1 MTDMNG
7 SQVDLRNGYVAEGC
21 DVSVVIP
28 ARNAAGLLS
37 VQLAALAAQRFEGGL
52 EVIIVDN
59 GSQDSTGCV
68 GTAWSQSF
76 RSIVT
81 VHADERVGIAYA
93 RNEGARI
100 AQGRFLLFCDAD
112 DMVDAGW
119 VDAMVSALS
128 RHDVV
133 GGHLE
138 LAVLNN
144 EVTQGWRTDP
154 IMSGLPV
161 ALRFLPY
168 AVGANMGFLRE
179 VYAALGGC
187 DESYVGGHEEV
198 ELCWRAQLSG
208 YQIAYAPKAIVQYRL
223 RDNIAALAR
232 QRFGS
237 GRTYAQLHAAYAD
250 RIDCSAR
257 WSTEALRCGSLILR
271 APQLLRRRSAGR
283 WIFEAA
289 WHAGRICGS
298 INAGLLSPE

>member
-1 MTDMNG
+1 MAG
-7 SQVDLRNGYVAEGC
+7 EC

-28 ARNAAGLLS
+28 ARNAAGLLP
-37 VQLAALAAQRFEGGL
+37 VQLAALAAQRFDGGF
-52 EVIIVDN
+52 EVIIVNN

-76 RSIVT
+76 RRIVT
-81 VHADERVGIAYA
+81 IHADEQVGIAYA
-93 RNEGARI
+93 RNEGARV
-100 AQGRFLLFCDAD
+100 AQGRLLLFCDAD
-112 DMVDAGW
+112 DMVEVGW

-133 GGHLE
+133 GGRLE
-138 LAVLNN
+138 LAVLNDK
-144 EVTQGWRTDP
+144 VSRGWRTDP
-154 IMSGLPV
+154 TLSDLPV

-168 AVGANMGFLRE
+168 AVGANMGFRRE

-198 ELCWRAQLSG
+198 ELCWRAQLRG
-208 YQIAYAPKAIVQYRL
+208 YQIAYASEAIVHYRL
-223 RDNIAALAR
+223 RDTIAALAR

-250 RIDCSAR
+250 RIGSNVR
-257 WSTEALRCGSLILR
+257 LSSEAVRCGRLLLR
-271 APQLLRRRSAGR
+271 SPQLLRRRTAGR

-289 WHAGRICGS
+289 WHAGRIHGS
-298 INAGLLSPE
+298 IKVGLLSPE